1 MICSILNL
9 FSLHIWW
16 TSILSINKFR
26 AISSGEL
33 WCVVPTSLCDENT
46 WTLHIC
52 PITAPN
58 ESLQLWLLINIL
70 SSGFSEKLYQSTC
83 LHFSTLDRDFFL
95 ILKIF
100 PIWNKKMSY
109 FNLYSL
115 TAYEVNHCYRYVVI
129 FLSWILHSWGWPIFN
144 LKEFFTF
151 RFSKLWS
158 ACFCRWKWLSSCD
171 FIYFNMME

>member
-70 SSGFSEKLYQSTC
+70 SSGFSEKLCQLTC

-100 PIWNKKMSY
+100 PIWNKKY
-109 FNLYSL
+109 L
-115 TAYEVNHCYRYVVI
+115 
-129 FLSWILHSWGWPIFN
+129 ILFV
-144 LKEFFTF
+144 FFDC
-151 RFSKLWS
+151 LWS
-158 ACFCRWKWLSSCD
+158 QPLLQICCNFSFLNPPFMRLTHFQSKRV
-171 FIYFNMME
+171 FYIQV